1 MNMLAEL
8 TARIEKLPQAEVAKM
23 MEIAAAELAR
33 PFIPN
38 PGPQTDAMLSKADQL
53 LYGGAAGGGKSFLTL
68 GLAATEHRRSLI
80 LRRESVELDGL
91 VSDSQ
96 KMLDGRGRFVG
107 GDVREW
113 HLSDGRHIK
122 LGGMKEPDDWKKYR
136 GQARDFM
143 AFDEA
148 ESFLENQVASLIAW
162 VRSTVEGQRCRV
174 IFATNPPTTA
184 QGQWLIVWFA
194 PWLDPTFAKPARPN
208 ELRWCITVASKT
220 EWVDGPGTYERD
232 GETFTAISRTFIPAK
247 LLDNPFLA
255 STDYA
260 KRIDNLPE
268 PLRSQLKYGSFT
280 AGKEDQASQVIPTQ
294 WIDAAMARWR
304 PETAREP
311 MNAIG
316 VDVAQGGAD
325 NTILAPLHGVSFGEL
340 VVRPGVATRDGPSV
354 ASLIVATRRGR
365 AIPVIDCTGGWGGS
379 VRDIM
384 TAQGIDTVAFVAS
397 AGTDLRIKGGA
408 ELGFYNQRALAWWR
422 FREALDPVGGDNIA
436 LPPDQ
441 ALRAELAM
449 PTWEVRKDKILVESK
464 DDLRSRLGRSTDRA
478 DAVLM
483 AWLHR
488 NHVVESAP
496 VTFQRR
502 KGIV

>member
-1 MNMLAEL
+1 MASAEL
-8 TARIEKLPQAEVAKM
+8 S
-23 MEIAAAELAR
+23 R

-38 PGPQTDAMLSKADQL
+38 PGPQTEAMLSKADQL

-68 GLAATEHRRSLI
+68 GLAASEHRRSLI

-91 VSDSQ
+91 IADS
-96 KMLDGRGRFVG
+96 KAMLDGRGGFVG
-107 GDVREW
+107 GNENRW
-113 HLSDGRHIK
+113 SLSDGREIK
-122 LGGMKEPDDWKKYR
+122 LGGMKEPEDWKKYR
-136 GQARDFM
+136 GQPRDFL

-148 ESFLENQVASLIAW
+148 ESFLELQAASLVAW
-162 VRSTVEGQRCRV
+162 VRSTAEGQRCRV

-184 QGQWLIVWFA
+184 QGQWIVEWFA
-194 PWLDPTFAKPARPN
+194 PWLDPTFPRPAHPGK
-208 ELRWCITVASKT
+208 LRWCVMVAGKT
-220 EWVDGPGTYERD
+220 EWVDGPGEYERG
-232 GETFTAISRTFIPAK
+232 GEMYTAVSRTFIPAR
-247 LLDNPFLA
+247 LADNPYLA
-255 STDYA
+255 NTDYA

-280 AGKEDQASQVIPTQ
+280 AGKEDQANQVIPTA

-304 PETAREP
+304 PEMAREP
-311 MNAIG
+311 MTAIG
-316 VDVAQGGAD
+316 VDVAQGGDD
-325 NTILAPLHGVSFGEL
+325 NTILAPLHGVAFAEL
-340 VVRPGVATRDGPSV
+340 VAREGKTTRDGPSV

-365 AIPVIDCTGGWGGS
+365 AAPVIDCTGGWGGS

-384 TAQGIDTVAFVAS
+384 TSQGIDTVSFVAS

-408 ELGFYNQRALAWWR
+408 ELGFHNQRALAWWR
-422 FREALDPVGGDNIA
+422 FREALDPVDGDNVA

-449 PTWEVRKDKILVESK
+449 PTWFDRKAKIVVESK
-464 DDLRSRLGRSTDRA
+464 DDLRKRLGRSTDRA

-488 NHVVESAP
+488 NHVVEAAP

-502 KGIV
+502 KGHI